1 LVKNK
6 IILESF
12 FKLPTLMPIYMKEWG
27 KIWMNG
33 KLVPFKNAKI
43 HVLTHALHYST
54 AVFEG
59 IRCYN
64 TSKGPMIFRLSE
76 HVDRLFKSAKM
87 YSMKIPYSK
96 QEISDAII
104 KTVRASGLRECYIR
118 PIAYYGYGVLG
129 LTPTPNK
136 IDVAIACWEWKLG
149 ESSAGKVRGARCKV
163 SSWLRIDSR
172 SQPMQAKAASNYSNA
187 ALARVEALKDGYD
200 EAIMLNYQGK
210 IAEGSAEN
218 IFLVNNGEIST
229 PPLSSGILEGI
240 TRDSAIKIARSEGI
254 TVFERDVDRED
265 LYIADEVFMTGTA
278 AEVKSVTEIDN
289 VPIGDGKLGEITC
302 KLQSAFFEASRGK
315 DERFLEWL
323 TPI

>member
-1 LVKNK
+1 
-6 IILESF
+6 
-12 FKLPTLMPIYMKEWG
+12 MKEQG

-33 KLVPFKNAKI
+33 KLVPFKDAKV

-64 TSKGPMIFRLSE
+64 TPKGSMIFRLPE

-87 YSMKIPYSK
+87 YSMKLPYSK
-96 QEISDAII
+96 NEISKAII
-104 KTVRASGLRECYIR
+104 ETVKASKLKECYIR

-136 IDVAIACWEWKLG
+136 IDLAIACWEWKLG
-149 ESSAGKVRGARCKV
+149 ESSAGKVSGARCKV

-172 SQPMQAKAASNYSNA
+172 SQPMQAKAASNYANA

-200 EAIMLNYQGK
+200 EAIMLNYNGK
-210 IAEGSAEN
+210 VSEGSAEN
-218 IFLVNNGEIST
+218 IFLINNGEIFT
-229 PPLSSGILEGI
+229 PPLSAGILNGI
-240 TRDSAIKIARSEGI
+240 TRDSVIKIAKADEISI
-254 TVFERDVDRED
+254 TEANIDRED
-265 LYIADEVFMTGTA
+265 LYVADEVFMTGTA

-289 VPIGDGKLGEITC
+289 ITIGDGKPGKITR
-302 KLQSAFFEASRGK
+302 KLQNAFLNVAMGK
-315 DERFLEWL
+315 DKRFSKWL